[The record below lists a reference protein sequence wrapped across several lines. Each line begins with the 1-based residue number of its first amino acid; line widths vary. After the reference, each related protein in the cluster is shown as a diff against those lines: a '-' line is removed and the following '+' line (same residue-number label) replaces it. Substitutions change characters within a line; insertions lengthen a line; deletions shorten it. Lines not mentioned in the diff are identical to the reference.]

1 MKYCFFKAFNTHI
14 LSAWETILSENQYFW
29 LGLRVGRLKMDG
41 GNDLGGGRICSGV
54 DDSGENL
61 FFFIVTLSNI
71 DTDTGSSVRK

>member
-1 MKYCFFKAFNTHI
+1 
-14 LSAWETILSENQYFW
+14 
-29 LGLRVGRLKMDG
+29 MDG